1 MRTRDTGHVVNTRSD
16 LTMVGEE
23 NCRSENNSDAII
35 RMEFLEWSRI
45 NYDAPEEIYKTIKK
59 IIEIV
64 SNPRLQDED
73 FRSLIRFS

>member
-1 MRTRDTGHVVNTRSD
+1 MRTRDTDHVVITRSD

-45 NYDAPEEIYKTIKK
+45 NYDAPEEI
-59 IIEIV
+59 
-64 SNPRLQDED
+64 
-73 FRSLIRFS
+73 